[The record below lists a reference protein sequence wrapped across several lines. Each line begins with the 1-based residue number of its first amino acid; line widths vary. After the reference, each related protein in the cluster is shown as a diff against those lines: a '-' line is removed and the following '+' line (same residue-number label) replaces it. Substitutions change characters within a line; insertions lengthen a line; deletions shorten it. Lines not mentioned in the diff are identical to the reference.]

1 LLNVARV
8 LTDIGNFYIETGDYN
23 KALQYQNEALDIRLN
38 VHHSGGVV
46 TNLIQ
51 IGEVYCHENKE
62 DMAIEILGKAL
73 ATAEEI
79 KVKPKI
85 FQIHLMLSNIY
96 ENKGDYNNSLKH
108 YKAFHEMRDEVMHED
123 AEKKIKNL
131 QLIFEAE
138 QTRKENVIIKAQK
151 AEIEQK
157 NIQLQKTID
166 ELTRTKISRRAKAI
180 TLFVAMALIVIED
193 TIMHFA
199 VNPYAHDDFL
209 ITLVANG
216 AIVLLLKPI
225 ENIIEQFLL
234 SRLVR

>member
-1 LLNVARV
+1 
-8 LTDIGNFYIETGDYN
+8 
-23 KALQYQNEALDIRLN
+23 
-38 VHHSGGVV
+38 
-46 TNLIQ
+46 
-51 IGEVYCHENKE
+51 
-62 DMAIEILGKAL
+62 
-73 ATAEEI
+73 
-79 KVKPKI
+79 
-85 FQIHLMLSNIY
+85 MLSKIY

-108 YKAFHEMRDEVMHED
+108 YKAFHQMRDEVMHED

-157 NIQLQKTID
+157 NFQLQKTID